1 MFRFSQMK
9 KNPCV
14 SRELIFRNFSLKD
27 FHYKLLSFIITL
39 ILIQLT
45 LLQIEYFF
53 HLLVSQVKSL
63 KIASVKYFRLEKTH
77 IFSRINY
84 LNLSCGTYSLQRI
97 FSVYLIVQN
106 FCKTPDRTNL
116 TFYLKVILHRN
127 KQCRIHFCNLF
138 PISKNP
144 KFKLQST

>member
-1 MFRFSQMK
+1 MFILRIK
-9 KNPCV
+9 
-14 SRELIFRNFSLKD
+14 IFRYVQIFIDEEKSLRLPGINFPEFFTERLSLKD

-116 TFYLKVILHRN
+116 TFYLKVILRRN
-127 KQCRIHFCNLF
+127 K
-138 PISKNP
+138 
-144 KFKLQST
+144 